1 VTEPPRAGRCTRFVD
16 KEDVDAHARSNARG
30 RARRGPGRDRRR
42 LRDRRAVV
50 DAARGRH
57 GLERRADE
65 TIKQHGRTPL
75 DGLQPAITIRNDSGT
90 TQTFAAQPA
99 GEPGRYEATVVFPGE
114 GTWSYVIDDGFTR
127 THTFA
132 PVTIVGS
139 GADSS
144 FPTVT
149 VTVALALALGLATLL
164 VLLLRRRRPQPGL
177 VAPTH

>member
-1 VTEPPRAGRCTRFVD
+1 MRTLVATLVAALVAVPAATAGGFATVGLSSMPP
-16 KEDVDAHARSNARG
+16 EDDTVWN
-30 RARRGPGRDRRR
+30 
-42 LRDRRAVV
+42 VV
-50 DAARGRH
+50 
-57 GLERRADE
+57 L